1 VNKMLLNTLYVL
13 KERGY
18 VRLDNETVRVE
29 VDGET
34 AGRVP
39 MHHLGGLVLG
49 ADTMISPALLGEC
62 SERGISV
69 TWMDR
74 RGRFRASMRGKT
86 KGNVLLRLA
95 QFRAYEDTTRRL
107 SIARDIVRA
116 KLTNSRNMLLRRARD
131 LNGARRETVREAR
144 AQIDRVIP
152 RLEEAEGVDAL
163 MGLEGACASTYFGT
177 FDAIVEGTG
186 LPFERRSRRP
196 PRNSFNA
203 LLSFLYTL
211 LVRDCE
217 AACEGVGLDPQV
229 GFLHEVRPGRPSC
242 ALDLAEEFRSPL
254 ADRLAFALINRRQV
268 TNARSFE
275 TRSGGA
281 VLLTEEGRRGVV
293 RAYQELKQREVTHA
307 LFSEKMP
314 LGLVPHVQARL
325 LARCLRGE
333 LDHYPGFESR

>member
-1 VNKMLLNTLYVL
+1 MNKVLLNTLYVL

-34 AGRVP
+34 VGKVP

-86 KGNVLLRLA
+86 RGNVLLRLA
-95 QFRAYEDTTRRL
+95 QFRAYEDDTRRL
-107 SIARDIVRA
+107 SVARDIVRA

-131 LNGARRETVREAR
+131 LDGTRRTSVREAR
-144 AQIDRVIP
+144 AQLDRVIP
-152 RLEEAEGVDAL
+152 RLEGAQDMAAL
-163 MGLEGACASTYFGT
+163 MGLEGACANTYFGV
-177 FDAIVEGTG
+177 FDTIVEGTG
-186 LPFERRSRRP
+186 FAFERRSRRP
-196 PRNSFNA
+196 PLNAFNA
-203 LLSFLYTL
+203 LLSYLYTL

-217 AACEGVGLDPQV
+217 AACEGVGLDPQI
-229 GFLHEVRPGRPSC
+229 GFLHKVRPGRPSC

-254 ADRLAFALINRRQV
+254 ADRLAFTLINRKQV
-268 TNARSFE
+268 TVASSFE
-275 TRSGGA
+275 TRPGGA
-281 VLLTEEGRRGVV
+281 VLLNEEGRRVV
-293 RAYQELKQREVTHA
+293 VQAYQKLKQREVTHD

-314 LGLVPHVQARL
+314 LGLVLHVQARL
-325 LARCLRGE
+325 LARFLRS
-333 LDHYPGFESR
+333 DIDTYPGFEAR